1 MHPHVAAVISRLDRT
16 RVRLRRAVEAVPSE
30 LRGRRPGEG
39 RWSVNDVLEHLS
51 IVEAGFT
58 KRTSEAIT
66 AATAAGIGQE
76 DAVERAPLPETI
88 ETIVADRE
96 KKRTAP
102 EAAHPR
108 SNFDSDAAWQA
119 VERSRRVLLDTLTEA
134 DGLALGQVF
143 TSHPFFGK
151 LTIYQM
157 AELIAAHEARHTAQI
172 EEVAT
177 ELAPAS

>member
-1 MHPHVAAVISRLDRT
+1 MHPHVAAVVSRLDRT
-16 RVRLRRAVEAVPSE
+16 RARLRQAVEAIPSE
-30 LRGRRPGEG
+30 LRGRRPAEG

-58 KRTSEAIT
+58 KRSGEAI
-66 AATAAGIGQE
+66 AAAKAAGVGRE
-76 DAVERAPLPETI
+76 DAAVREPLPESI

-102 EAAHPR
+102 DVAHPR
-108 SNFDSDAAWQA
+108 SNFDSDSAWQA
-119 VERSRRVLLDTLTEA
+119 VEQSRRLLLKVLTDA
-134 DGLALGQVF
+134 DGFALSQVF
-143 TSHPFFGK
+143 TSHPFFGA

-172 EEVAT
+172 EECANQL
-177 ELAPAS
+177 ERA